1 MKLFV
6 NNIWKVCFIARKRKI
21 SNLKTN
27 FISNKGIKELVV
39 MMLKPDSF
47 KVLLDQYNQ
56 LWKFISHY
64 YEDTYF
70 QNIKN

>member
-47 KVLLDQYNQ
+47 KVLLD
-56 LWKFISHY
+56 
-64 YEDTYF
+64 
-70 QNIKN
+70 